1 MWLQLQYDSAPVH
14 LGSLESSVWVFAL
27 LGAFYAVL
35 GALYA
40 LTDGLVTDGA
50 LLQGELDA
58 MSQRGYIYTAPLM
71 PCQEG
76 TSCSSSA

>member
-1 MWLQLQYDSAPVH
+1 MWLQLQYDSAAVH

-35 GALYA
+35 GALYV

-50 LLQGELDA
+50 LLRGELA
-58 MSQRGYIYTAPLM
+58 QHA
-71 PCQEG
+71 
-76 TSCSSSA
+76 